1 LAKVFRRVFNKP
13 LIILLFII
21 LFIVFLIYITDLS
34 LELDIGNLVII
45 VVHLFLIIM
54 EIIIEIYKIF
64 RIYKNDLQTNNQP
77 CLVKLLIKIKK

>member
-1 LAKVFRRVFNKP
+1 MAKVFRRVFNKP